1 MATIAVFIALGGS
14 SYAAIKVTGKSVV
27 NSSLTGRD
35 VRNESLTGKD
45 VKRLTARDFA
55 GGRLPSGTTG
65 PPGPK
70 GDQGAPGPKGDQ
82 GDPGLSNGPA
92 GGALTGNY
100 PNPGLAP
107 LSNEDIGVLFA
118 EVSATGTVDNSSG
131 GVTAQAL
138 GFSTYEV
145 DFGRTIANCTTVGT
159 IGASGS
165 TATVPGE
172 ISVVDR
178 GTNAEAVF
186 VDTRDA
192 AGAASDRPFRL
203 VVVC

>member
-1 MATIAVFIALGGS
+1 
-14 SYAAIKVTGKSVV
+14 V

-35 VRNESLTGKD
+35 VRDNSLTGKD

-55 GGRLPSGTTG
+55 AGRLPRGRTGATGATG
-65 PPGPK
+65 PAGPK
-70 GDQGAPGPKGDQ
+70 GDK
-82 GDPGLSNGPA
+82 GDPGPSTGPA

-100 PNPGLAP
+100 PNPELAP
-107 LSNEDIGVLFA
+107 LTNEDVGVLFA

-138 GFSTYEV
+138 GFSTYSV
-145 DFGRTIANCTTVGT
+145 DFGRTIDNCTTVGT
-159 IGASGS
+159 IGGAGS
-165 TATVPGE
+165 TAGPPGQ

-178 GTNAEAVF
+178 AGNAEAVF

-192 AGAASDRPFRL
+192 AGAAADRPFRL